1 MGIYLKGFDRLLG
14 PKEKNMAYLRKT
26 GTGVLSLRDALS
38 LLPGA
43 SLPFYFCLLSPCWGW
58 RGGVV
63 PMAHMAENMAGH
75 SFQAPYLGPS
85 HPREI
90 SLSASVLAL
99 TPGEKMLWAQLGAV
113 DQLD

>member
-1 MGIYLKGFDRLLG
+1 MGTYLKGFDRLLG
-14 PKEKNMAYLRKT
+14 PKEKNMAYLRNT
-26 GTGVLSLRDALS
+26 GTGVLSLQDALS

-43 SLPFYFCLLSPCWGW
+43 PLPFYFCLPSPCWGV
-58 RGGVV
+58 GGV

-85 HPREI
+85 HQREI

-99 TPGEKMLWAQLGAV
+99 TPVEKMLWAQRGAV